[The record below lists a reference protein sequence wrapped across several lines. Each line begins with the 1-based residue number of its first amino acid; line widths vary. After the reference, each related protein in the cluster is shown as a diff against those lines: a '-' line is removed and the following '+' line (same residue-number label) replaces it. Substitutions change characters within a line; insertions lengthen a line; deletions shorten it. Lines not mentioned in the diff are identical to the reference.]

1 MWASSR
7 QTAKRP
13 ATGYAHLVRET
24 VVVQTTDKRSIRGIV
39 TGDYSDAERSPTIV
53 LSHAVDLRAVLS
65 DGKPSTQEH
74 PIPGDVTIPLGM
86 IAAIQTGGS
95 S

>member
-1 MWASSR
+1 M
-7 QTAKRP
+7 
-13 ATGYAHLVRET
+13 RET

-53 LSHAVDLRAVLS
+53 LSHAVDLRAVMA
-65 DGKPSTQEH
+65 DGRPTTQEH
-74 PIPGDVTIPLGM
+74 PIPGDVTIPLGK

>member
-1 MWASSR
+1 MWGTTKTTQQRA
-7 QTAKRP
+7 T
-13 ATGYAHLVRET
+13 TGYAHLVRET

-39 TGDYSDAERSPTIV
+39 TSDYSDAERSPTIV

-65 DGKPSTQEH
+65 DGRPSTQEH

>member
-1 MWASSR
+1 MWERKKKQS
-7 QTAKRP
+7 RP
-13 ATGYAHLVRET
+13 ATGYAHLVREK
-24 VVVQTTDKRSIRGIV
+24 VVVQTIDKRSIEGVV

-53 LSHAVDLRAVLS
+53 LSHARDLRAVVS
-65 DGKPSTQEH
+65 DGRPTMQAH
-74 PIPGDVTIPLGM
+74 PIPGDVTIPLDK